1 MRDSSAFSKHYL
13 SELVIQSAMQAAE
26 TEQRMLRIFMSHYD
40 SCADW
45 IYSNYEFNTDWES
58 LPRRRAMNLPLRN
71 SCSSLLNVV
80 ILVNSVIEFE
90 LKIHILFSH
99 Y

>member
-1 MRDSSAFSKHYL
+1 MRDSSAFSKHYF
-13 SELVIQSAMQAAE
+13 SELVIQSAMQAAK
-26 TEQRMLRIFMSHYD
+26 TEQRTLRIFMSHYD

-45 IYSNYEFNTDWES
+45 IYSNFEFSTDWES
-58 LPRRRAMNLPLRN
+58 LQGRSAMKLPLRN

-80 ILVNSVIEFE
+80 P
-90 LKIHILFSH
+90 FSH